1 MSHPVP
7 HAARPTLLLTF
18 LLVST
23 VLIAAEPT
31 PRPRPQTAAKPSFSP
46 QSLAYVLQADKL
58 ARPRAAA
65 VKRLAECN
73 RDLIVLDAGY
83 NTESDGKWTNADI
96 QQIRNGK
103 PGRRVVAYVSIG
115 EAESYRPYWHKTW
128 ADKNGHPTSQAPKFL
143 GPANPDW
150 PGNYRAKYWNPQW
163 QAIIG
168 DSIDAV
174 VRQGFDGIYLDIVD
188 GFEFFEFDAAK
199 NDYIDDRKN
208 PETGHTYR
216 QDMIRW
222 VLALAARARAQT
234 GEKFLVIP
242 QNASQLLVDPQYLKT
257 IDAIGVEDLFTNG
270 NKKQPPK
277 AVSERL
283 GDLRVAMKAGKPV
296 LAIEYGTQPTARAAS
311 EHGVRQHG
319 LILLLTDRKL
329 TGRDL

>member
-1 MSHPVP
+1 MSRIALP
-7 HAARPTLLLTF
+7 ALLLTV
-18 LLVST
+18 LTVST
-23 VLIAAEPT
+23 FLIAAEPT
-31 PRPRPQTAAKPSFSP
+31 PHPRPQTTAKPSFSP

-58 ARPRAAA
+58 ARPKAAA
-65 VKRLAECN
+65 VKRVAGCN

-83 NTESDGKWTNADI
+83 NTEPDGKWTTADI
-96 QQIRNGK
+96 RQIRNGK

-115 EAESYRPYWHKTW
+115 EAENYRPYWHKTW
-128 ADKNGHPTSQAPKFL
+128 TDKNGHATSQAPKFL

-174 VRQGFDGIYLDIVD
+174 VRQGFDGIYMDIVD
-188 GFEFFEFDAAK
+188 GFEFFEFDAAR

-208 PETGHTYR
+208 PETGNTYR

-222 VLALAARARAQT
+222 VLALAARARAKA
-234 GEKFLVIP
+234 GENFLVIP
-242 QNASQLLVDPQYLKT
+242 QNASQLLADPQYLKT

-270 NKKQPPK
+270 NKKQPAK
-277 AVSERL
+277 EVSERL
-283 GDLRVAMKAGKPV
+283 ADLQTAMKAGKPV

-311 EHGVRQHG
+311 EHGARQHG